1 MDALMKNVEIKSFT
15 NPDHH
20 GVLPDNLGEAQV
32 LNFQDGETKISR
44 MRVLPG
50 WRWSTHMKEMMGT
63 ESCLV
68 PHLGVITSGSVRVLH
83 DDGTEAT
90 YGAGDAYMILPGHD
104 AWVEGNEPV
113 EGFEFSG
120 GWTESLP
127 SAS

>member
-1 MDALMKNVEIKSFT
+1 MKHVEIKSFT
-15 NPDHH
+15 NPDNHI
-20 GVLPDNLGEAQV
+20 VLKDNLGEAQV

-50 WRWSTHMKEMMGT
+50 WRWSTHTKETQGT
-63 ESCLV
+63 ESCQV
-68 PHLGVITSGSVRVLH
+68 PHLGVIISGSVRVLH
-83 DDGTEAT
+83 DDRTEAS

-104 AWVEGNEPV
+104 SWVEGNEPV